1 MKNHNLVDGFNRRID
16 YLRISVTDRCNFRCV
31 YCMPDS
37 GAEVCESSSLLTFD
51 EFARLAAIAAQLGIT
66 KVRIT
71 GGEPLTRKGLV
82 GFVAQISKLGFEDI
96 SLTTNG
102 YGLIQF
108 AGDLAKAGLH
118 RVNVSLDTL
127 RPDRF
132 KAIARRG
139 DIQSVLDG
147 IGAAIA
153 AGLSPVKVNC
163 VAMKGVN
170 DDEAADFARW
180 TIDHDVHVRFIE
192 LMPIRWNLD
201 ESVDVDTDTVFRGP
215 SLVATQRGGDMLD
228 DLQMRRM
235 RIDSDDLRHAI
246 EASCGPL
253 DSATI
258 LTNGPARTFRIPGA
272 KGTVGFISQISNDLC
287 ANCNRIRLTSDGFLR
302 PCLMADGELDVRT
315 PLRTGASDDALAEL
329 FEQVVRTKPERH
341 YLAEGQKVKARGMSA
356 IGG

>member
-1 MKNHNLVDGFNRRID
+1 MHNLVDGFNRRID

-37 GAEVCESSSLLTFD
+37 GAEVCASSALLTF
-51 EFARLAAIAAQLGIT
+51 EELARLAKIAASLGVT

-82 GFVAQISKLGFEDI
+82 AFVTELGQIGFDDL

-102 YGLIQF
+102 YGLDHF
-108 AGDLAKAGLH
+108 APDLAKAGLH

-127 RPDRF
+127 QADRF
-132 KAIARRG
+132 TAIARRG
-139 DIQSVLDG
+139 NLEGVQSGIQ
-147 IGAAIA
+147 AALT
-153 AGLSPVKVNC
+153 AGLTPVKINC
-163 VAMKGVN
+163 VSMKGVN
-170 DDEAADFARW
+170 DDEAAAFAKW
-180 TIDHDVHVRFIE
+180 TLDEPVHVRFIE

-201 ESVDVDTDTVFRGP
+201 ESVDLDANSVFRGP
-215 SLVATQRGGDMLD
+215 SLLAQPRGGAMLD

-235 RIDSDDLRHAI
+235 RIDSDLLKVSI
-246 EASCGPL
+246 EAECGPL
-253 DSATI
+253 ESATI
-258 LTNGPARTFRIPGA
+258 LTNGPARTFRLPGG

-287 ANCNRIRLTSDGFLR
+287 ENCNRIRLTSDGFLR

-315 PLRTGASDDALAEL
+315 PMRSGATDDDLAAL
-329 FEQVVRTKPERH
+329 FETVVRTKPERH
-341 YLAEGQKVKARGMSA
+341 YLAEGQKVRSRGMSA